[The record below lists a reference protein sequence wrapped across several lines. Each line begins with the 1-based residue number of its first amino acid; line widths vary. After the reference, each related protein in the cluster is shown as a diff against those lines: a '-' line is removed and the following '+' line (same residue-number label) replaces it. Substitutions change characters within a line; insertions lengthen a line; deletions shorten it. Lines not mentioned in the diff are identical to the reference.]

1 MKRHCP
7 ALAVLVLAASL
18 TGCAMC
24 QNPFDYCGPVAGP
37 GYRNC
42 DFGARR
48 GSMFAPMDDSSVE
61 APTGPTPAEVEPE
74 RADVSP
80 AGATAERDT
89 AERNAVDT
97 LVR

>member
-1 MKRHCP
+1 MTSQSR
-7 ALAVLVLAASL
+7 ALGMMILAASL

-24 QNPFDYCGPVAGP
+24 QNPFDYCGPVARP

-48 GSMFAPMDDSSVE
+48 GSIFAPMDDS
-61 APTGPTPAEVEPE
+61 AIDGPTGPTPAEIESDGG
-74 RADVSP
+74 DVSP
-80 AGATAERDT
+80 ASASVELG
-89 AERNAVDT
+89 AVDS